1 VDRELLIEIGCEEI
15 PAGWLPELNAQ
26 LVRTLEA
33 RLKGMRLTASAPI
46 ESYSTP
52 RRLTIRVAKV
62 NERQTDLEELVTG
75 PPVGAAYAPDGT
87 PTPAAAGFAK
97 KYGVEVTA
105 LERHETAKGTYLAY
119 RVRQRGKATV
129 DVLADVMGGI
139 LRDLTFPKQ
148 MRWDAYLE
156 DGRGELLF
164 ARPIRW
170 LVLMY
175 GGRVVPFVIRRLEIA
190 QGPNVQDI
198 RSGSQTYGH
207 RFLTTSG
214 RAGRAIKIKTF
225 DDYQARLLE
234 NFVILD
240 RGERESRI
248 RRELETHARRLGGR
262 VSLSTSSKAGGP
274 SAQSSLLQE
283 VPDLVEYPSVI
294 AGHFPVE
301 FLQLPEEVLTT
312 TMIHHQHF
320 LPAVDD
326 EARLKPAFL
335 AVVNMEPGRPEIIA
349 RNAERVLAAR
359 LRDARFFWDEDRKA
373 TLESRIPRLA
383 TILFHKKLG
392 SYREKA
398 ERVSALARWIA
409 REVLEQSDDIAGH
422 AETAGRLCKADL
434 TTDMV
439 RELTDLQGTMGG
451 IYAREEGLPE
461 QVWKAIYFHYLPV
474 GVEADAPPTR
484 QTLGSAA
491 IPWVA
496 VSLADKLDSIAGMF
510 AAGERPTGSRDPLGL
525 RRQAQGVVKILADL
539 PELTGL
545 PARLRI
551 GPLLDRAGEPFG
563 AAGDAGASSESRK
576 ALLSFM
582 ADRLAYLLDQRGYD
596 VRSIRAVTHGDIAQ
610 VSPFEARLKLEALAH
625 MTGSD
630 ALLGVAALLK
640 RVKNI
645 TKGVTDGAEWKAI
658 EGRLVEPA
666 ERTLWSQVNARAPE
680 IRSAAARGDYRDAF
694 AGIAALQ
701 PPVAK
706 FFDDVMV
713 MTEDPE
719 LRQARLSLVAAL
731 RDLILGIADL
741 SEIAAEGGST

>member
-1 VDRELLIEIGCEEI
+1 MDRELLIEIGCEEI
-15 PAGWLPELNAQ
+15 PASWLPDLTSQ
-26 LVRTLEA
+26 LARKLEA
-33 RLKGMRLTASAPI
+33 RLKEFRLTATAPT

-52 RRLTIRVAKV
+52 RRLTVRIAKV

-75 PPVGAAYAPDGT
+75 PPITAAYAADGT

-97 KYGVEVTA
+97 KYGVDVAA
-105 LERHETAKGTYLAY
+105 LEKHETPKGVYLAY

-129 DVLADVMGGI
+129 DVLADVMGAL

-148 MRWDAYLE
+148 LRWDAYLE
-156 DGRGELLF
+156 DGKGELVF

-175 GGRVVPFVIRRLEIA
+175 GGRVVPFVIRRSEIA

-214 RAGRAIKIKTF
+214 RAGRAIKVKMF

-262 VSLSTSSKAGGP
+262 VSSLV
-274 SAQSSLLQE
+274 SAHSALLHE
-283 VPDLVEYPSVI
+283 VPDLVEYPSVV
-294 AGHFPVE
+294 AGHISVE

-320 LPAVDD
+320 FPVVD
-326 EARLKPAFL
+326 EEGKLKPAFL
-335 AVVNMEPGRPEIIA
+335 AVVNMEPEKPEIIA

-373 TLESRIPRLA
+373 ALESRLPRLS
-383 TILFHKKLG
+383 TILFHKSAG

-398 ERVSALARWIA
+398 DRVAALARWIA
-409 REVLEQSDDIAGH
+409 REALEQSDEVAQH
-422 AETAGRLCKADL
+422 AERAGRLCKADL
-434 TTDMV
+434 ATDMV
-439 RELTDLQGTMGG
+439 REFTELQGTMGG
-451 IYAREEGLPE
+451 IYAREERLPE
-461 QVWKAIYFHYLPV
+461 EVWKTIYFHYLPG
-474 GVEADAPPTR
+474 GVEADAPPSR
-484 QTLGSAA
+484 SQLGRAA
-491 IPWVA
+491 IPWAA
-496 VSLADKLDSIAGMF
+496 VSLADKLDSVAAMF

-525 RRQAQGVVKILADL
+525 RRQAQGVVKVLADL
-539 PELTGL
+539 RELTGL
-545 PARLRI
+545 APRLRI
-551 GPLLDRAGEPFG
+551 GPLLDRAAAPFG
-563 AAGDAGASSESRK
+563 SQDRAP
-576 ALLSFM
+576 LLSFM
-582 ADRLAYLLDQRGYD
+582 ADRLAYLLEQRGYD
-596 VRSIRAVTHGDIAQ
+596 VRSVRAVLHGDIAQ
-610 VSPFEARLKLEALAH
+610 VSPLEARLKLEALAH
-625 MTGSD
+625 MGGSE
-630 ALLGVAALLK
+630 ALLGVATLLK

-645 TKGVTDGAEWKAI
+645 TKGVSDGADWRTI
-658 EGRLVEPA
+658 QGNLVEPA
-666 ERTLWSQVNARAPE
+666 ERTLWSQVDASAPG
-680 IRSAAARGDYRDAF
+680 IRSAAARGDYREAF

-713 MTEDPE
+713 MTEDQT
-719 LRQARLSLVAAL
+719 LRHARLSLVAAL

-741 SEIAAEGGST
+741 SEIATER